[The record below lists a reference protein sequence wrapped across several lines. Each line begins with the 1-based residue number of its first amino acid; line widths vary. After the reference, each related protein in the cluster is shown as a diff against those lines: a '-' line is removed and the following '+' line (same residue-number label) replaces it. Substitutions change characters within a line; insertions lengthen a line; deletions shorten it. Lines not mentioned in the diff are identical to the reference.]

1 MYCVVKIIC
10 EIIIFYIIDF
20 FCINCIKFSI
30 FRVVFFV
37 FFVLNVIIV
46 FFFMY
51 DIFYGIVYFFYVSGI
66 NYNIFNIGI
75 FFVRGIFVNIY
86 FI

>member
-1 MYCVVKIIC
+1 M
-10 EIIIFYIIDF
+10 
-20 FCINCIKFSI
+20 
-30 FRVVFFV
+30 FFV